1 MARDINRQIEQRIQA
16 FASELND
23 LVRAAALQAVADALG
38 GKAPS
43 ISAGPGPSSR
53 APRAARGGADDGGG
67 GRRSSAQLSN
77 TMDTIRDFIAQN
89 PGSRMEQIS
98 KGVGRT
104 TPQLRLPI
112 NKLLAQGAIR
122 KRGEKRA
129 TEYFVGAGGGSSKSA
144 PKRKTAKRRGRKKGS
159 RRK

>member
-23 LVRAAALQAVADALG
+23 LVRAAALQAVADTLG
-38 GKAPS
+38 GKVPS
-43 ISAGPGPSSR
+43 VSAASAPSSR

-112 NKLLAQGAIR
+112 NKLLAQGSIR

-129 TEYFVGAGGGSSKSA
+129 TEYFAGAGGGSSKSA